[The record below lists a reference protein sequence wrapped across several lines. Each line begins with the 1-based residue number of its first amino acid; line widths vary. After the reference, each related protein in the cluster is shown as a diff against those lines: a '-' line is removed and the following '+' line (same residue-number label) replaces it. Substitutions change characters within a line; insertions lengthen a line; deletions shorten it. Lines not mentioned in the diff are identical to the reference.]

1 MHSSNTRIIA
11 LKYQWSITEYTF
23 FTFLWLSHRKWAN
36 MQIFKVAKQDFIQQV
51 VLLSNLHS
59 LCPKVFRQHLF
70 FSEVGYFRILHYA
83 TILHTCQWNR
93 TEHLGAA
100 THNPTVMSDGA
111 FIHYLRDESERQNQT
126 SNINITRRHSFSCV
140 SQCNQMVLTW
150 KFQHWVS
157 VSPEEQRQLRG
168 QIPYRCSWFH
178 LNHWLRGCLQTSGHV
193 IVYF

>member
-1 MHSSNTRIIA
+1 MIVTENGQICKYLKLQNRTLSSRWCYSAIYT
-11 LKYQWSITEYTF
+11 LSVQKYSDNI
-23 FTFLWLSHRKWAN
+23 
-36 MQIFKVAKQDFIQQV
+36 
-51 VLLSNLHS
+51 
-59 LCPKVFRQHLF
+59 CF

-126 SNINITRRHSFSCV
+126 SNINITRCHSFSCV